1 VVGRHPPPVIPAEER
16 VVIRIE
22 RVTLPEGLRATAHR
36 DHNGDLVIY
45 VSTALD
51 AGKQRAA
58 VMAAVRASRRAG
70 WRAGLPVGVA
80 AFGMA
85 RLWLRHGTRAL
96 RARPAAWVAVATAVG
111 GVAAVA
117 GIVLA
122 TPPHAS
128 GPAAAARPSAGSTT
142 LPQQSGQPGGQ
153 PAQPGRHQGQV
164 QPVSTVSPTTLPGQP
179 GQPQPGGT
187 SPVAGGPTNP
197 TSPSPGP
204 GPTTSAPAPAP
215 SSSAPAGPSPSPTA
229 SPSPPPPPPPGKSG
243 SCVVVLGLQ
252 VCLPPVSVSVSVSA

>member
-1 VVGRHPPPVIPAEER
+1 
-16 VVIRIE
+16 VIRIE

-80 AFGMA
+80 AFGMV
-85 RLWLRHGTRAL
+85 RLWLRRGAHVL
-96 RARPAAWVAVATAVG
+96 RARPAAWVAAATAVG

-122 TPPHAS
+122 TPPHAN
-128 GPAAAARPSAGSTT
+128 GPAAAGPPSAGSTT
-142 LPQQSGQPGGQ
+142 LPQQPGGQ

-164 QPVSTVSPTTLPGQP
+164 QPVSTVSGTTLPGQP

-215 SSSAPAGPSPSPTA
+215 SSSAPAGPSPSPTV
-229 SPSPPPPPPPGKSG
+229 SPSPPPPPGKPG
-243 SCVVVLGLQ
+243 SCVVILGIQ
-252 VCLPPVSVSVSVSA
+252 VCLPPVTVSASA